1 MRAPKS
7 SQAEETRDVLRR
19 LRAEREFVLTTIEH
33 LRKQESALTADIAV
47 ITMQLDEME
56 GADHACT

>member
-1 MRAPKS
+1 MQPPKP

-19 LRAEREFVLTTIEH
+19 LRAEREFVPTTIEH

-47 ITMQLDEME
+47 ITMQLEEME
-56 GADHACT
+56 VTDHAYA